1 MSDKVTLIIG
11 HRLGKT
17 EAVRLQE
24 GLARANGQRGAGKP
38 LPRTW
43 RERHISHPWFTVRA
57 QADTNLMF
65 YVRELITEQPCRSGE

>member
-1 MSDKVTLIIG
+1 
-11 HRLGKT
+11 
-17 EAVRLQE
+17 
-24 GLARANGQRGAGKP
+24 